1 MKRGWNKRGQF
12 YLLAAIIIV
21 ALIMGVAIVTNTA
34 RKEGIDKT
42 EVYNLFAKVNINEKD
57 MINYNT
63 ISGYDE
69 EELTNI
75 LNIFTG
81 TYSSSKK
88 VYIIIDKLGE
98 RSYYVYED
106 GAIQESEDEEIEDYN
121 YGTGQNFYV
130 MIIQEKNGE
139 QYIIKA

>member
-42 EVYNLFAKVNINEKD
+42 EIYNLFAKVNINEQD
-57 MINYNT
+57 MIDYNT
-63 ISGYDE
+63 INGYDE

-75 LNIFTG
+75 LDIFTG

-98 RSYYVYED
+98 RSYYVYE
-106 GAIQESEDEEIEDYN
+106 GGTIGESEDEEIEDYN